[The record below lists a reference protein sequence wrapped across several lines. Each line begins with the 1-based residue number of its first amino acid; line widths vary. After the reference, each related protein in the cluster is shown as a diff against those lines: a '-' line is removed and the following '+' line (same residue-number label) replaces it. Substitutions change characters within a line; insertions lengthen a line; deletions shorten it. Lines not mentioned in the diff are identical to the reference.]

1 MSKIT
6 KTPAGLRV
14 PDAVTI
20 PFITGDGIGK
30 EISPVCRAVVDAAVK
45 QAFKGNRSIE

>member
-6 KTPAGLRV
+6 KTPTGLRV
-14 PDAVTI
+14 PAAVTI

-30 EISPVCRAVVDAAVK
+30 
-45 QAFKGNRSIE
+45 